1 MAGTIGHGAVVTV
14 PWGTTADWNIF
25 VSPNSMG
32 QEEPNSEFDNAMLM
46 LECSATQSST
56 TTWTIKARYKF
67 KFSNA
72 GDTGNGQWFD
82 GTANYLLVPK

>member
-1 MAGTIGHGAVVTV
+1 
-14 PWGTTADWNIF
+14 
-25 VSPNSMG
+25 MG